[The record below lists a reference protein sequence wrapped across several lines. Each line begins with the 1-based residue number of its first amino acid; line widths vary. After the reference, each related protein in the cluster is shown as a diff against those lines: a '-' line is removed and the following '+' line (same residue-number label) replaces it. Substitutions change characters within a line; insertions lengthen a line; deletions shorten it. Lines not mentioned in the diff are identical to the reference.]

1 MRVLALFTVLAW
13 SLHVGPAVSEA
24 VQQLD
29 FEVIGQLAHS
39 RSDFTQGLEIR
50 DGVLYQGTGIVG
62 RSRLQAFDLASGEL
76 LRERVLPRPFFG
88 EGITVFGDLVIQLT
102 WQSRRVFVYRREDF
116 TPLGAFAISTEGWG
130 LTNDGA
136 RLIYSDGSDVLRVLP
151 TEGEIKVE
159 REIHVRRGD
168 TPVQRLNELEWTPQ
182 GIWANVWERDLLVRI
197 DPASGQ
203 VNAELNLKGLLP
215 RSEYRPGTNV
225 LNGIAYDA
233 ADGTLWVTGKNWPWL
248 YQLKLITQ

>member
-1 MRVLALFTVLAW
+1 MRLLAILSVLVWYTHAGTAW
-13 SLHVGPAVSEA
+13 SQE

-29 FEVIGQLAHS
+29 FEVIGRLPHS

-50 DGVLYQGTGIVG
+50 DGVLYQGTGLVG
-62 RSRLQAFDLASGEL
+62 QSRLQAFDLASGEL

-88 EGITVFGDLVIQLT
+88 EGITVFDDLVIQLT
-102 WQSRRVFVYRREDF
+102 WQSRRVFVYRRDDF
-116 TPLGAFAISTEGWG
+116 TPLGAFAITTEGWG
-130 LTNDGA
+130 LTNDGE
-136 RLIYSDGSDVLRVLP
+136 RLIYSDGSDVLRVLL
-151 TEGEIKVE
+151 TEEEITVQ

-168 TPVQRLNELEWTPQ
+168 SPVQRLNELEWTPE
-182 GIWANVWERDLLVRI
+182 GIWANVWQRDLLVRV
-197 DPASGQ
+197 DPESGQ

-215 RSEYRPGTNV
+215 RTEIRHSTDV
-225 LNGIAYDA
+225 LNGIAYNA

>member
-1 MRVLALFTVLAW
+1 MRTLGILVLLAA
-13 SLHVGPAVSEA
+13 AVVA
-24 VQQLD
+24 VDANSQDIQQLD
-29 FEVIGQLAHS
+29 YEVIGQRAHS

-76 LRERVLPRPFFG
+76 LRERVLPAPFFG
-88 EGITVFGDLVIQLT
+88 EGITVLGDLIIQLT
-102 WQSRRVFVYRREDF
+102 WQSRRAFVYRLDDF
-116 TPLGAFAISTEGWG
+116 QPLGAFAIATEGWG
-130 LTNDGA
+130 LTNDGE

-151 TEGEIKVE
+151 TDGEIVVE
-159 REIHVRRGD
+159 REIHVRRGS
-168 TPVQRLNELEWTPQ
+168 TALRNLNELEWTPD
-182 GIWANVWERDLLVRI
+182 GIWANVWQRDVLVRI

-203 VNAELNLKGLLP
+203 VTAELNLKGLLP
-215 RSEYRPGTNV
+215 RAEYRPGTNV

-233 ADGTLWVTGKNWPWL
+233 ADNTLWVTGKNWPWL